1 MPSLKKCLPQ
11 LIYYILIQKSEKQND
26 KYNLVVVI
34 SIFILPH
41 NVRCETKGIRKAR
54 VFCKNIFRNIE
65 RLWTTYFLP
74 NIE

>member
-11 LIYYILIQKSEKQND
+11 LIYYILVQKSKKQND

-54 VFCKNIFRNIE
+54 VF
-65 RLWTTYFLP
+65 L
-74 NIE
+74 